1 MEEKEEYIKLFDIY
15 NELLTDKQRHIFKLY
30 FMCDLSLREIA
41 SNENVTFQAIAD
53 CIKKTQKQL
62 TRLENAVKMYEYK
75 TKVTLV
81 KKQLNK
87 LDIENSKLNKLLEEI

>member
-1 MEEKEEYIKLFDIY
+1 MEEKEKYIELFDIY
-15 NELLTDKQRHIFKLY
+15 GELLTSKQKHIFNLY

-62 TRLENAVKMYEYK
+62 IKFESAIKMYEYK
-75 TKVTLV
+75 EKVTLV
-81 KKQLNK
+81 KEELIKIN
-87 LDIENSKLNKLLEEI
+87 INSGKLNKLLKEI